1 MLLLLPEGMIDMRKA
16 DLEYIRIL
24 NNIIDGRLLRIA
36 ELKSKAYPGAIAY
49 DDSGASKPSPSNK
62 LEEIFCQI
70 DEEERIINK
79 LIDNRYALK
88 CQAVQEIQQAIDP
101 DDMVMRHILYLRY
114 LSRKP
119 DGASFEWSDVAK
131 HIGTY
136 HNIRLPRIYQLH
148 HDAVLILSHH
158 KM

>member
-24 NNIIDGRLLRIA
+24 NNVIDGRLLRIA

-70 DEEERIINK
+70 DEEERRINK
-79 LIDNRYALK
+79 LIDKRYALK
-88 CQAVQEIQQAIDP
+88 CQAIKEIQQAIDP

>member
-1 MLLLLPEGMIDMRKA
+1 MIDMRKA

-70 DEEERIINK
+70 DEEERRINK
-79 LIDNRYALK
+79 LIDKRYALK
-88 CQAVQEIQQAIDP
+88 CQAIQEIQQAIDP
-101 DDMVMRHILYLRY
+101 NDMVMRHILYLRY

-131 HIGTY
+131 YIETY
-136 HNIRLPRIYQLH
+136 HNIQLRRIYDLH

>member
-1 MLLLLPEGMIDMRKA
+1 MIDMRKA

-24 NNIIDGRLLRIA
+24 NNVIDGRLLRIA

-70 DEEERIINK
+70 DDEERRINK
-79 LIDNRYALK
+79 LIDKRYALK
-88 CQAVQEIQQAIDP
+88 CQAVREIQDAIDP

-119 DGASFEWSDVAK
+119 NGASFEWSDVAK
-131 HIGTY
+131 YIETY
-136 HNIRLPRIYQLH
+136 HNIQLRRIYVLH

>member
-1 MLLLLPEGMIDMRKA
+1 MRKA

-24 NNIIDGRLLRIA
+24 NNVIDGRLLRIA

-70 DEEERIINK
+70 DEEERRINK
-79 LIDNRYALK
+79 LIDKRYALK
-88 CQAVQEIQQAIDP
+88 CQAIKEIQQAIDP

>member
-1 MLLLLPEGMIDMRKA
+1 MRKA

-24 NNIIDGRLLRIA
+24 NQVIDGRLLRIA

-62 LEEIFCQI
+62 LEDIFCEI
-70 DEEERIINK
+70 DEEERRINK
-79 LIDNRYALK
+79 LINKRYALK
-88 CQAVQEIQQAIDP
+88 CQAIKEIQQAIDP

-119 DGASFEWSDVAK
+119 NGASFEWSDVAGYVK
-131 HIGTY
+131 IY
-136 HNIRLPRIYQLH
+136 HNIQLKRIYQLH

>member
-1 MLLLLPEGMIDMRKA
+1 MRKA

-24 NNIIDGRLLRIA
+24 NNVIDGRLLRIA

-70 DEEERIINK
+70 DEEERRINK
-79 LIDNRYALK
+79 LIDKRYALK
-88 CQAVQEIQQAIDP
+88 CQAVREIQDAIDP

-119 DGASFEWSDVAK
+119 DGASFEWSDVVK
-131 HIGTY
+131 YVNLY